1 MNFVRNFLSI
11 VGAALGSA
19 VLGGGFGALVALIS
33 PEFVGGLVSGPA
45 PDSIVRYAAGLGMIW
60 GLFLGTAV
68 MGFSL
73 LISTAVRLIRA
84 LDANRSGKSSDP
96 AGKRETA

>member
-11 VGAALGSA
+11 VGAALGSSI
-19 VLGGGFGALVALIS
+19 LGGIFGSVVAVVS
-33 PEFVGGLVSGPA
+33 PEFVKSLTA
-45 PDSIVRYAAGLGMIW
+45 PPETGSLVRYATGLGMVW

-73 LISTAVRLIRA
+73 LIAAVVRLTKA
-84 LDANRSGKSSDP
+84 LDANRSRDRV
-96 AGKRETA
+96 A

>member
-1 MNFVRNFLSI
+1 MSFVKNFLYI

-19 VLGGGFGALVALIS
+19 VLGGVFGALVAFVS
-33 PEFVGGLVSGPA
+33 PEFVRGLASQSVT
-45 PDSIVRYAAGLGMIW
+45 DSIVRYAAGLGMIW

-73 LISTAVRLIRA
+73 LIATILKLVKA
-84 LDANRSGKSSDP
+84 LESGRSRNDSSNRP
-96 AGKRETA
+96 H